1 MVRQNKSPETT
12 CNSELV
18 LDELRTEVESELVG
32 DVSSDKR
39 PSLLFSESF
48 DCMIILFL
56 FCSMVLSRLT
66 LTDVKV
72 PI

>member
-32 DVSSDKR
+32 DVSSDKC

-56 FCSMVLSRLT
+56 FCSMVFSRLT

-72 PI
+72 PM